1 MPKAMPMPD
10 LRSDWA
16 HLDDAGRRA
25 VLQRLEWLA
34 YWLDDRFAV
43 PGTRFRVGLDGLVG
57 LVPGIGDLAT
67 NSLTAYIVYQ
77 AWRLGVPRRVLL
89 RMLANLGIDTAV
101 GIVPLV
107 GDLLDIGFKANR
119 RNIRLLQSHLAER
132 LAAERRVI
140 EPADSEASI
149 RPG

>member
-1 MPKAMPMPD
+1 MPD
-10 LRSDWA
+10 RRPDWA
-16 HLDDAGRRA
+16 HLDDAGRQA
-25 VLQRLEWLA
+25 VLQRLERLA

-77 AWRLGVPRRVLL
+77 AWRLGVPTSVLL
-89 RMLANLGIDTAV
+89 RMLANLGVDTAV
-101 GIVPLV
+101 GIVPLI
-107 GDLLDIGFKANR
+107 GDLLDMGYKANR
-119 RNIRLLQSHLAER
+119 RNVRLLQRHLAER
-132 LAAERRVI
+132 LAAERRVFDPV
-140 EPADSEASI
+140 ETEAPG